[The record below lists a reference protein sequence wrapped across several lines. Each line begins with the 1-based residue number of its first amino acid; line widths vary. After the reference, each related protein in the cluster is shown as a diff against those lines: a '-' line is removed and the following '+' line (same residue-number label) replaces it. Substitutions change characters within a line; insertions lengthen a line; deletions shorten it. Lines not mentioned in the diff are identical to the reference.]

1 MIDNGIFNLCGII
14 CSLEKLKDKT
24 FQEVLLL
31 AKILLIL
38 QLCYLEGIHRDG
50 LFLAVG
56 NVGSLKIVADS
67 LIAVAR
73 IHDDHICI
81 LLIILSHHG
90 IHEKALAASTWS
102 QYKEIGIV
110 GIFHLTFL
118 SSNVNGK
125 RQPLPVS
132 IVTLQRRIVTLLLM
146 LLIHQAKSRLRK
158 REESVIVLIEFET
171 VARETGYKEF
181 QLVIGS
187 LRYMDTVPREHI
199 LQGISNLLEVFI
211 TSYLDHHIIMGINKH
226 LAVSG
231 DFRLNLFYVLNG
243 NLVVG
248 IGNGS
253 MTVLF
258 LVKLH
263 DFLLLIWQK
272 DNLIINQGIYIRE
285 RIQS

>member
-1 MIDNGIFNLCGII
+1 
-14 CSLEKLKDKT
+14 
-24 FQEVLLL
+24 
-31 AKILLIL
+31 
-38 QLCYLEGIHRDG
+38 
-50 LFLAVG
+50 
-56 NVGSLKIVADS
+56 
-67 LIAVAR
+67 
-73 IHDDHICI
+73 
-81 LLIILSHHG
+81 
-90 IHEKALAASTWS
+90 
-102 QYKEIGIV
+102 
-110 GIFHLTFL
+110 
-118 SSNVNGK
+118 
-125 RQPLPVS
+125 
-132 IVTLQRRIVTLLLM
+132 M

-187 LRYMDTVPREHI
+187 LRYMNTVPREHI
-199 LQGISNLLEVFI
+199 LQGICNLLEVFI
-211 TSYLDHHIIMGINKH
+211 NSYLDHHIIMSINKH

-243 NLVVG
+243 NLVVR